1 MIEEWR
7 SVPGYDGLYVVSNTG
22 KVRSLITFKTLKPN
36 FYTSGYLFVNLYKN
50 KKPKP
55 MSIHRMVASAFLG
68 YNLNGDSRKMVID
81 HIDNN
86 KTNNLLSNL
95 QITTNRINSIKDK
108 KPKSGYSCIYR
119 NCGKWLIRMRINGH
133 KISLG
138 TLKNIEDAVKIRN
151 EFLSEVEPLKL
162 TIEEIKE
169 KIKYYKLKIK
179 EYAQLV

>member
-7 SVPGYDGLYVVSNTG
+7 NIPGYEGLYVVSNTG
-22 KVRSLITFKTLKPN
+22 KVRSLITFKILKPN
-36 FYTSGYLFVNLYKN
+36 FYTSGYLFVNLYKD

-55 MSIHRMVASAFLG
+55 MSIHRMVASAFLE
-68 YNLNGDSRKMVID
+68 YDLNGDSRRNVID

-86 KTNNLLSNL
+86 KTNNLLTNL

-108 KPKSGYSCIYR
+108 LPKSGHSCIYG

-138 TLKNIEDAVKIRN
+138 TLKDISVAIKIRD
-151 EFLSEVEPLKL
+151 EFLSEIEPLKL

-169 KIKYYKLKIK
+169 KITYYKLKIK
-179 EYAQLV
+179 EYV